1 MCPYL
6 LEIHIYAYINIFIN
20 KSDIMYRNCFK
31 IVWRKVE
38 FGIGEIKLATY

>member
-6 LEIHIYAYINIFIN
+6 LEIYTYAYMDMFIDE
-20 KSDIMYRNCFK
+20 SDMMYRICFK

-38 FGIGEIKLATY
+38 GALI